1 METST
6 VSSEALEQLNRYLRS
21 ELSAVD
27 TYAQAISQIED
38 NPSLAKLLDGCRA
51 SHQQRTEWLR
61 SAVLAL
67 GGTPAHHTSAK
78 GVLAQWAERGAAVFG
93 LKTAM
98 KALEE
103 GEALGLSGYED
114 SLAVFPPALR
124 EFVEQRLLPEQ
135 RHTHATLTQV
145 TSRL

>member
-1 METST
+1 M
-6 VSSEALEQLNRYLRS
+6 VGLDAVEQLNRYLRH
-21 ELSAVD
+21 ELAAVD

-38 NPSLAKLLDGCRA
+38 NPSLAKLLEGCRT

-61 SAVLAL
+61 ATVLAL
-67 GGTPAHHTSAK
+67 GGTPAHHTSAR
-78 GVLAQWAERGAAVFG
+78 GVLAQWVERGAAVFG
-93 LKTAM
+93 IKTAL

-103 GEALGLSGYED
+103 GEALGLRGYEKA
-114 SLAVFPPALR
+114 LPALPPALR
-124 EFVEQRLLPEQ
+124 GFVEHRLLAEQ

>member
-1 METST
+1 M
-6 VSSEALEQLNRYLRS
+6 VSPGAVEQLNRYLRN

-38 NPSLAKLLDGCRA
+38 NPSLSKLLEGCRS

-61 SAVLAL
+61 AAVLAL
-67 GGTPAHHTSAK
+67 GGTPAQHTNAK
-78 GVLAQWAERGAAVFG
+78 GVLAQWVERGAAVFG
-93 LKTAM
+93 MKTALKT
-98 KALEE
+98 LEE
-103 GEALGLSGYED
+103 GEALGLSGYEKGL
-114 SLAVFPPALR
+114 SGLPADLR